1 MKKMFCLCIFSALLT
16 ACASQ
21 QTQDVSASVS
31 VSYDPAHYARI
42 RLFGQNQRPSV
53 MNVGKDCATGAKGYK
68 VNVGGGFGDAFKSFA
83 GAASNK
89 SLGIPETESTRQLS
103 ARDGLLSKA
112 FYQEFVIPA
121 GTLVRVRASYIG
133 LTTTSSSPREIIIS
147 REKSSTSRDVP
158 FVPQAGK
165 DYEAISTRQN
175 NKEFVWIY
183 EVKTDGT
190 LQPIPEKQ
198 PEACGE

>member
-1 MKKMFCLCIFSALLT
+1 MRNKVCLCLLSVLLT

-31 VSYDPAHYARI
+31 YDPERYARI
-42 RLFGQNQRPSV
+42 RLFGQNQRPSI

-89 SLGIPETESTRQLS
+89 TLGIPETESTRQLS
-103 ARDGLLSKA
+103 RKDGLLSKA

-121 GTLVRVRASYIG
+121 GTLVQVRAAYIG
-133 LTTTSSSPREIIIS
+133 LTTTLRSPGEIMIWS
-147 REKSSTSRDVP
+147 EKSGTSRTVP
-158 FVPQAGK
+158 FVPEAGK
-165 DYEAISTRQN
+165 DYEAISTRQDGR
-175 NKEFVWIY
+175 EFVWIY
-183 EVKTDGT
+183 EVRADGT
-190 LQPIPEKQ
+190 LQPISDEQ
-198 PEACGE
+198 PEACGK